1 MLFRGKM
8 KKRGDSMEIRD
19 PRERELWEKVKPYL
33 DGCRLREDAPIE
45 VVEADK
51 ELHKIAWD
59 MDRMQ

>member
-1 MLFRGKM
+1 
-8 KKRGDSMEIRD
+8 MEIRD
-19 PRERELWEKVKPYL
+19 PREKELWEKVKPYL

-59 MDRMQ
+59 MDIMQ

>member
-1 MLFRGKM
+1 MIKNVHFNV
-8 KKRGDSMEIRD
+8 DIY
-19 PRERELWEKVKPYL
+19 KPYL
-33 DGCRLREDAPIE
+33 DGCHLREDAPIE

>member
-1 MLFRGKM
+1 
-8 KKRGDSMEIRD
+8 MEIRD
-19 PRERELWEKVKPYL
+19 PREKELWETVKPYL
-33 DGCRLREDAPIE
+33 DGCQLIDDAPIE

>member
-1 MLFRGKM
+1 M

-19 PRERELWEKVKPYL
+19 PREKELWEKVKPYL
-33 DGCRLREDAPIE
+33 DGCHLREDAPIE

-51 ELHKIAWD
+51 ELHKTAWD